1 MSLERAK
8 KYLEEKGY
16 ADHVIELEES
26 SATVQLAA
34 GNDRKDDVISG

>member
-26 SATVQLAA
+26 LEMMLYV
-34 GNDRKDDVISG
+34 DVLICLSVA

>member
-26 SATVQLAA
+26 VRRYSLQQKLSV
-34 GNDRKDDVISG
+34 